1 MFLKMTDL
9 ATNAFHSVN
18 LLPNL
23 TKRSFLEVK
32 FILQIHIKKK
42 NYQSTSNCCIIIF
55 STFARIKKK
64 NSSKLSVIFMLC
76 NFTHDDIKWLPR
88 VGGAGRVRRYLT
100 LT

>member
-23 TKRSFLEVK
+23 TKCSFLEVK
-32 FILQIHIKKK
+32 FILQIHIKKI
-42 NYQSTSNCCIIIF
+42 NYQSTSNCYIIIF

-64 NSSKLSVIFMLC
+64 ISSKLSVIFMLC
-76 NFTHDDIKWLPR
+76 NFTHDDIK
-88 VGGAGRVRRYLT
+88 
-100 LT
+100 